1 MNDDGREIPRGTL
14 AGFRQTWKAD
24 LLSGF
29 LVFLIA
35 LPLCLGI
42 SLACGYPAIAGIF
55 TAIIGGLFAT
65 LFSNSELTI
74 KGPAAGLIVVAIGC
88 VTEFGFTGGKDPAAD
103 FHAYRLALGVG
114 VAAGIIQILFGLFRA
129 GILGEFF
136 PMTAVHGLLAA
147 IGVIIIAK
155 QFPIVMGLSPEGKP
169 LELLAKIPTFVME
182 MNPVIGLIGIVSLLI
197 MFGHPLVRHPT
208 LKMIPAPMIVLF
220 VAVPMGMY
228 FNVGREGTYTF
239 NEQTYAL
246 GAKFLVDVPM
256 DMFSALTFPD
266 FSGLATMTG
275 VKYVVMFALIGSL
288 ESLLSAKAIDQI
300 DPYRQKT
307 DQERVAAGAETTQAA
322 VVDHARARALALAR
336 SQRKTDLDRDM
347 LAVGAGNTLS
357 AFVGGLP
364 MISEIVRSRANIDN
378 GGKTRFANV
387 FHGFFLLVFVAL
399 VPGLIN
405 QIPLAA
411 LGAMLVFTGY
421 RLASPHEF
429 IHMYHLGKDQL
440 IVFTSTIVGVLAT
453 DLLMGI
459 AIGIG
464 VKIIIHVVNGVP
476 IPSFFTLH
484 AQVTQEDDNAATIVV
499 RESAI
504 FSTWILLRGHLH
516 RLLQEGKTV
525 TLNLNETRLVDHTV
539 MAKLDEWKTEFDEK
553 NCTLS
558 IEGLDQHQ
566 PMADSSLSARK
577 KPNRTRREAP

>member
-1 MNDDGREIPRGTL
+1 MNGDEIHIPRGTL
-14 AGFRQTWKAD
+14 AGVRQTWKAD

-74 KGPAAGLIVVAIGC
+74 KGPAAGLIVIAIGC

-103 FHAYRLALGVG
+103 FQAYRLALGVG

-136 PMTAVHGLLAA
+136 PTTAIHGLLAA

-155 QFPIVMGLSPEGKP
+155 QFPIVMGLSPDGAP
-169 LELLAKIPTFVME
+169 LELLANVPTFVME

-197 MFGHPLVRHPT
+197 MFGYPLVTHPT

-307 DQERVAAGAETTQAA
+307 DPERDVDTGAEAAQAA
-322 VVDHARARALALAR
+322 VVDHERDRALALAR
-336 SQRKTDLDRDM
+336 SQRKTDQDRDM
-347 LAVGAGNTLS
+347 LAVGVGNTLS

-378 GGKTRFANV
+378 GGKTRFANM

-429 IHMYHLGKDQL
+429 IHMYQLGKDQL
-440 IVFTSTIVGVLAT
+440 IVFLSTIVGVLAT

-476 IPSFFTLH
+476 IPSFFKLH

-516 RLLQEGKTV
+516 RLLHEGKRV
-525 TLNLNETRLVDHTV
+525 TLNLSETRLVDHTV

-553 NCTLS
+553 NSTLS
-558 IEGLDQHQ
+558 IEGLEQHQ

-577 KPNRTRREAP
+577 KPKSRQA

>member
-1 MNDDGREIPRGTL
+1 MNGDEITIPRGTL
-14 AGFRQTWKAD
+14 AGVRQTWKAD

-74 KGPAAGLIVVAIGC
+74 KGPAAGLIVIAIGC

-136 PMTAVHGLLAA
+136 PTTAIHGLLAA

-155 QFPIVMGLSPEGKP
+155 QFPIVMGLSPEGTP
-169 LELLAKIPTFVME
+169 LELLANVPTFIME

-197 MFGHPLVRHPT
+197 MFGYPLVTHPT
-208 LKMIPAPMIVLF
+208 LKMIPAPMIVLV

-228 FNVGREGTYTF
+228 FGIGREGTYTF

-246 GAKFLVDVPM
+246 GAKFLVDVPL

-307 DQERVAAGAETTQAA
+307 DLERNVATGDETTDAA
-322 VVDHARARALALAR
+322 VEDHAKARALALAR
-336 SQRKTDLDRDM
+336 SQRKTDQDRDM
-347 LAVGAGNTLS
+347 LAVGVGNTLS

-378 GGKTRFANV
+378 GGKTRFANMC
-387 FHGFFLLVFVAL
+387 HGFFLLVFVAL

-429 IHMYHLGKDQL
+429 IHMYQLGKDQL

-453 DLLMGI
+453 DLLTGI

-464 VKIIIHVVNGVP
+464 VKIIIHVINGVP

-484 AQVTQEDDNAATIVV
+484 AQVTQADDAATIVV

-516 RLLQEGKTV
+516 CLLHEGKPV
-525 TLNLNETRLVDHTV
+525 TMNLSETRLVDHTV

-553 NCTLS
+553 NSTLS
-558 IEGLDQHQ
+558 IEGLEQHQ

-577 KPNRTRREAP
+577 KPKRRQA

>member
-1 MNDDGREIPRGTL
+1 MNADGIEVPRGTL

-42 SLACGYPAIAGIF
+42 ALACGYPAIAGIF

-103 FHAYRLALGVG
+103 FQAYRLALGVG

-136 PMTAVHGLLAA
+136 PPTAVHGLLAA

-182 MNPVIGLIGIVSLLI
+182 MNPLIGLIGLVSLLI
-197 MFGHPLVRHPT
+197 MFGYPLVTHPT

-220 VAVPMGMY
+220 VSVPMGMY
-228 FNVGREGTYTF
+228 FNVGGESTYTF

-266 FSGLATMTG
+266 FSGLATTTG

-288 ESLLSAKAIDQI
+288 ESLLSAKAVDQI
-300 DPYRQKT
+300 DPYR
-307 DQERVAAGAETTQAA
+307 
-322 VVDHARARALALAR
+322 
-336 SQRKTDLDRDM
+336 RKTNMDRDM
-347 LAVGAGNTLS
+347 LAVGVGNTLS

-429 IHMYHLGKDQL
+429 IHVYHLGKDQL
-440 IVFTSTIVGVLAT
+440 MVFVSTIVGVLAT

-464 VKIIIHVVNGVP
+464 VKIIIHVINGVP
-476 IPSFFTLH
+476 IPSFFTLQ
-484 AQVTQEDDNAATIVV
+484 AQVTQENVDSATIVV

-516 RLLQEGKTV
+516 RLLHEGKRV
-525 TLNLNETRLVDHTV
+525 TLNLDETRLVDHTV

-553 NCTLS
+553 NSTLS

-577 KPNRTRREAP
+577 KPKSRQA